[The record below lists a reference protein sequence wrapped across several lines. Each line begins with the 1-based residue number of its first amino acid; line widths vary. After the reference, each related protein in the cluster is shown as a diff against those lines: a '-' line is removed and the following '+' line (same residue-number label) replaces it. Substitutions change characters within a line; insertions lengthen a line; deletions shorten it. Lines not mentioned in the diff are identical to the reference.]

1 MTTQNK
7 LEEIKARINNATPG
21 PWVFHPADECDDWII
36 YNSEFTFV
44 KQDDSGV
51 PVSKEDGALIANAP
65 SDLTYLLALVEKY
78 RAALNNIYNTGT
90 NGESYATIAGDSH
103 RIARQALEEKAE

>member
-7 LEEIKARINNATPG
+7 LEEIKARLRAFNFGPLQTVPNDYIEFINNAPK
-21 PWVFHPADECDDWII
+21 DI
-36 YNSEFTFV
+36 
-44 KQDDSGV
+44 
-51 PVSKEDGALIANAP
+51 
-65 SDLTYLLALVEKY
+65 TYLLALVEKY

>member
-7 LEEIKARINNATPG
+7 LEEIKARIKPH
-21 PWVFHPADECDDWII
+21 VDWA
-36 YNSEFTFV
+36 SKFWFTAG
-44 KQDDSGV
+44 SNY
-51 PVSKEDGALIANAP
+51 E
-65 SDLTYLLALVEKY
+65 DLTYLLALVEKY